1 VVAVGR
7 LGEEATSW
15 RPPGVQRNVV
25 NQSTGGSIRYEH
37 DKDDRVLGL
46 DHKHLE
52 ETDGEV

>member
-1 VVAVGR
+1 VAVGR

-15 RPPGVQRNVV
+15 RPPSVRRNII
-25 NQSTGGSIRYEH
+25 NQSTGGSIRYEQ